1 MGIIRTF
8 KQFFRRLQLRF
19 ATWVVSWDVWWKQH
33 TPNPEPFSRY
43 EDHTIN
49 KDRMYWS
56 SIVTI
61 TENKAFMNEMYELQ
75 KHIDDMI
82 RVALRDG
89 EDYGKI
95 RDRQLIL
102 HGAMK
107 INEVLVKADQ
117 KLKQYLES

>member
-1 MGIIRTF
+1 
-8 KQFFRRLQLRF
+8 
-19 ATWVVSWDVWWKQH
+19 
-33 TPNPEPFSRY
+33 
-43 EDHTIN
+43 
-49 KDRMYWS
+49 
-56 SIVTI
+56 
-61 TENKAFMNEMYELQ
+61 MNEMYELQ